1 MTPPR
6 GFGRT
11 ATPAKVADASV
22 IAARAFGEPRGNEV
36 ELLLGSADLFAPH
49 LLAYELTNVAR
60 NKARQSPQD
69 LSAIERGL
77 LGALSLDIRW
87 VDVDHQAVL
96 ALALEKGITTYDAS
110 YLYVARSLGVPLVTF
125 DAALQAPFSS

>member
-1 MTPPR
+1 M
-6 GFGRT
+6 
-11 ATPAKVADASV
+11 
-22 IAARAFGEPRGNEV
+22 
-36 ELLLGSADLFAPH
+36 LLGSADLFSPH

-60 NKARQSPQD
+60 NKAQQFPED
-69 LSAIERGL
+69 LSAIEQGL
-77 LGALSLDIRW
+77 LGALSLDIGW

-125 DAALQAPFSS
+125 DAALQAAFSS